1 MSKLPRI
8 TMRDMITKAQLDIQ
22 EHPAK
27 IRSILKQLYWMGVND
42 AREQTQQDD
51 SLSVTAILDKEQYDE
66 TK

>member
-8 TMRDMITKAQLDIQ
+8 TMRDMITQAQTDIK

-27 IRSILKQLYWMGVND
+27 IRSILKQLYWMGVMD
-42 AREQTQQDD
+42 AHKQTQKED

-66 TK
+66 AK